1 VERAPAALKA
11 LRGNLEALKVEPEGF
26 HVFAGNVAAYLRSME
41 GAGPKSPKNLIQ
53 SEKNAAVFSVLYLDP
68 PYEDVNE
75 YEATLRQ
82 LGGSGFSLL
91 DAGAVVVAEQRRKG
105 KLGDRYGSLART
117 RLLQQG
123 DAALSFYG
131 RSSPEL

>member
-1 VERAPAALKA
+1 
-11 LRGNLEALKVEPEGF
+11 
-26 HVFAGNVAAYLRSME
+26 ME
-41 GAGPKSPKNLIQ
+41 GAGTKSPKNVIQ

-68 PYEDVNE
+68 PYEDAKE

-91 DAGAVVVAEQRRKG
+91 DAGAVVVAEQRRKE

-117 RLLQQG
+117 RLLEQG